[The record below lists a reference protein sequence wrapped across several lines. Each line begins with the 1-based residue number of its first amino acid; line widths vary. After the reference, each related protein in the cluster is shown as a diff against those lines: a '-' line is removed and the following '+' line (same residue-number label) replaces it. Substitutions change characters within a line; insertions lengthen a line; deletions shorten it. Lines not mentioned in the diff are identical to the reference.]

1 MDHETNLPPVGPVC
15 GRCGQDHHG
24 RCRAHRTRVDDEGR
38 IQPCKRWPTRGLDVC
53 TNHGGATRSARAA
66 GLRNLQHAKVMSS
79 AMSFGVPRHVDPAN
93 GLIQEYWLSAGL
105 VEFYATRVREIEAAA
120 GHDALVFGTVE
131 QSEELDTGN
140 PGVERNNDGTVE
152 LGKPSLKRKMIR
164 RAQPNV
170 WLALLNAER
179 DRYTKLG
186 VEIAKLGLEARR
198 DEYIRLHVTAFIG
211 VLDGLELTPEQRA
224 KAGLLL
230 RALDAAQAG
239 NETKAS

>member
-1 MDHETNLPPVGPVC
+1 MTLQTNLAPIACAKC
-15 GRCGQDHHG
+15 GLDHIG
-24 RCRAHRTRVDDEGR
+24 RCRGHRTRRDPDGNLV
-38 IQPCKRWPTRGLDVC
+38 PCRGWKVRGLEVC
-53 TNHGGATRSARAA
+53 ISHGGRPQHARAA
-66 GLRNLQHAKVMSS
+66 AARNVEHGRVLDA

-105 VEFYATRVREIEAAA
+105 VEFYSARVREIEAAA

-140 PGVERNNDGTVE
+140 PGAEQDADGNVAVV
-152 LGKPSLKRKMIR
+152 PSLKRKTIR

-186 VEIAKLGLEARR
+186 IEIAKLGLEARR

-211 VLDGLELTPEQRA
+211 VLDGLGLTPEQRA